1 MDDLSFRKATPSDA
15 AVLHALRARSILEL
29 APSAMPI
36 EEVRKWA
43 ERGSA
48 ESMLRRLKQ
57 TEVWV
62 AEVPSQIVG
71 WVAVRDGD
79 YLDALYVDPRFA
91 RRGIGSRLLRLVE
104 DLLCGRGI
112 SVIRADA
119 SWNAEG
125 FYIRCGY
132 EPLGPRPPADARP
145 MRKHLL
151 DKI

>member
-1 MDDLSFRKATPSDA
+1 MEDLSFRKATPSDA
-15 AVLHALRARSILEL
+15 AALHALRARSILEL

-71 WVAVRDGD
+71 WAGVRDGD
-79 YLDALYVDPRFA
+79 YLDALYVDPKFA
-91 RRGIGSRLLRLVE
+91 RRGIGSRLLRVIE
-104 DLLCGRGI
+104 DVLRGRGT

-125 FYIRCGY
+125 FYIRCGD

-151 DKI
+151 DKT

>member
-1 MDDLSFRKATPSDA
+1 MEDLSFRKATFSDA
-15 AVLHALRARSILEL
+15 AALHALRARSILEL

-62 AEVPSQIVG
+62 AEVRSQIVG
-71 WVAVRDGD
+71 WVANRED

-91 RRGIGSRLLRLVE
+91 RRGIGSQLLRLVE
-104 DLLCGRGI
+104 DVLRGRGI

-119 SWNAEG
+119 SWNAED

-132 EPLGPRPPADARP
+132 EPLGPRPPGDARP

-151 DKI
+151 

>member
-1 MDDLSFRKATPSDA
+1 MEVLSFRKAMPSDA

-29 APSAMPI
+29 APSGMPLD
-36 EEVRKWA
+36 EVRKWA

-48 ESMLRRLKQ
+48 QSMLRRLRQ

-71 WVAVRDGD
+71 WVAVRGSD
-79 YLDALYVDPRFA
+79 YLDALYVDPKFA
-91 RRGIGSRLLRLVE
+91 RRGVGRGLLRLVE
-104 DLLCGRGI
+104 DVLCGRGI

-119 SWNAEG
+119 SWNAED

-132 EPLGPRPPADARP
+132 EPLGPRPPGEARP
-145 MRKHLL
+145 MRKHVL
-151 DKI
+151 DKT